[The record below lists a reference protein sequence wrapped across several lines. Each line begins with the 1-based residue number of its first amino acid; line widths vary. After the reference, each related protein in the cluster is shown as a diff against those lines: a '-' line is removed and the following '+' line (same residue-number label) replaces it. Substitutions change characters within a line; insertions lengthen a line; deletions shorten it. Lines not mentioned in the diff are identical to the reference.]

1 MSFERVRGWDW
12 VVGVLGVGL
21 IALLS
26 VDWYELP
33 QGTASGFDSFALTDL
48 LLGLLGVLAVMVVVV
63 TAGASRPAVPLPVL
77 VLTVTLSV
85 LMTLVVV
92 VRLVN
97 PPGRNADASLQ
108 AGAWLG
114 LVCVLA
120 LVLAS
125 YRALRDE
132 RAPGVQPGPEPE
144 RQPVPAPAGPP
155 AERPAAG
162 A

>member
-1 MSFERVRGWDW
+1 MRFERVRGWDW

-21 IALLS
+21 IALLGL
-26 VDWYELP
+26 DWYELP

-48 LLGLLGVLAVMVVVV
+48 LLGLLGVLAILVVVV
-63 TAGASRPAVPLPVL
+63 TAAANRPAVPLPAL

-85 LMTLVVV
+85 LMTLVVA

-97 PPGRNADASLQ
+97 PPGRNADASLEV
-108 AGAWLG
+108 GAWLG
-114 LVCVLA
+114 LLCALA

-132 RAPGVQPGPEPE
+132 RAPGVEPGPEPE
-144 RQPVPAPAGPP
+144 RQPVPPPARAPAEPP
-155 AERPAAG
+155 VPG